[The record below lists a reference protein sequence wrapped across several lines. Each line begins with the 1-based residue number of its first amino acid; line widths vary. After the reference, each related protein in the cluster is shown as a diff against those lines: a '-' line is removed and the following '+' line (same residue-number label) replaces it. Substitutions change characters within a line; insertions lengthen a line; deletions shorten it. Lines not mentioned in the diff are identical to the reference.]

1 MKPVDELALLRDLY
15 KDKLQLVRRHRAGA
29 ERVSAYDENNAYQY
43 VLAREDAH
51 LDWLRRAIA
60 ELGAVPADAESAG
73 GLPVPAAG
81 RGDESAQ
88 AVAEDDSR
96 TAGEFLG
103 RWRGRV
109 AELPPGRNRK
119 MLDLLLGE
127 VSEHQRMFAQAA
139 LGRKDL
145 LGRRPDGTGTGG
157 GVLPVRWV
165 E

>member
-1 MKPVDELALLRDLY
+1 VKPADELALLRDLHQ
-15 KDKLQLVRRHRAGA
+15 DKLALVRRHQAGA
-29 ERVSAYDENNAYQY
+29 ARVPAYDENNAYQY

-51 LDWLRRAIA
+51 LDWLRRAIT
-60 ELGAVPADAESAG
+60 ELGGVPADAEAAG
-73 GLPVPAAG
+73 ELPVPAAG
-81 RGDESAQ
+81 RGDESVQ

-96 TAGEFLG
+96 TAGEFLT

-139 LGRKDL
+139 RGRKDL
-145 LGRRPDGTGTGG
+145 LGRRPDGAGTGG